1 MDGCRE
7 HSDFFPPSTQS
18 PRKMLRD
25 KKYCPHCG
33 NQGSSALSLN
43 GLFGVPVVAQS
54 PPLAQQGTWHSPGRR
69 ATPRQALPPSMGPAL
84 PGCLLLCLPEMPP
97 CKACWLGPP
106 YVTMACRKGQAEE
119 EAWAGPSRKRPLQAS
134 SYPSLRRPS
143 LGSSGAFAAFCQL
156 LILPANP
163 SPQTRKTL

>member
-1 MDGCRE
+1 
-7 HSDFFPPSTQS
+7 
-18 PRKMLRD
+18 MLRD

-43 GLFGVPVVAQS
+43 GLVGVPVVAQS
-54 PPLAQQGTWHSPGRR
+54 PPHAQQGTWHSPGRR

-119 EAWAGPSRKRPLQAS
+119 EAWAGPSRKQPCGPPLIPARGDPAWGHRGPLLLFASYLYSLPTRLPRHGRP
-134 SYPSLRRPS
+134 
-143 LGSSGAFAAFCQL
+143 FE
-156 LILPANP
+156 
-163 SPQTRKTL
+163 

>member
-1 MDGCRE
+1 M
-7 HSDFFPPSTQS
+7 FS
-18 PRKMLRD
+18 PLNTEPYEDD
-25 KKYCPHCG
+25 KRRNTVLTCG
-33 NQGSSALSLN
+33 NQGSSALSLHS
-43 GLFGVPVVAQS
+43 LFGVPVVAQS
-54 PPLAQQGTWHSPGRR
+54 PPHAQQGTWHSPGRR

-119 EAWAGPSRKRPLQAS
+119 EVWAGPSRKRPLRAS
-134 SYPSLRRPS
+134 SYPSPRRPS

-156 LILPANP
+156 LILPANR
-163 SPQTRKTL
+163 SLQTRKTI